1 MIKIGGL
8 IVSKGSEFLPEVLGL
23 IEKRLGEIDKNIQA
37 VRQDINSMNE
47 YYWDNYT
54 EMDQYGYEDYDNQQ
68 ALKMQV
74 NANQE
79 NWKMRR
85 RLKRMLDAPFF
96 GSVEFAYDGED
107 EPEDFYIG
115 IGNFARERGALPLIY
130 DWRAPVSSLFYDYD
144 KGEASYEAPG
154 GRMDG
159 EILSK
164 WQYKIRGG
172 KMIYEFESDVKIDD
186 DILKQEL
193 GANSDTK
200 LKNIVRTIQKE
211 QNAIIRNTKDKIL
224 AIQGVAG
231 SGKTSVALHRIA
243 YLLYHDRE
251 HLNSSNIL
259 ILSPGG
265 VFADYISHI
274 LPELG
279 EENIQEMSF
288 DLFAYHEL
296 RRNTATQ
303 GNVIYGNAGN
313 QENAIYG
320 NAVNQENA
328 IYRNKNRDQGGN
340 QGKNPSGNSKSSS
353 AGTGWNSKI
362 IAADCEDKY
371 HQIEREIAG
380 VDDTD
385 QKRYEWKQSVEYV
398 QAIEGFLIELED
410 RLVDFEDVEFKGI
423 RKSAS
428 EIMEFFYEKYT
439 GTPLLDRMGAV
450 MDYFIDEVE
459 TLRGRSLN
467 DEEQEIICRK
477 FMNMYVTRDICQIYN
492 WFLEDYGFPALP
504 DMPPERRVLEYEDVY
519 PILYLKYS
527 LTAAGQRKNIRHLVI
542 DEMQDYS
549 YLQYVLLAKMFSCN
563 MTILGDKAQT
573 IAGKQQDVLTFLP
586 KIFGKKVKRIV
597 MNKSYRNTSEIA
609 EYAKSV
615 GGSKDIQYV
624 ARHGKAVERH
634 AIKTLEKTC
643 KEISGKLKLREE
655 EYETAAIL
663 TMTEKEAEHIQE
675 IMHKLGAE
683 AHYINRD
690 SAQFKKGLT
699 VTTYYLAKGLEFDQV
714 FIVGGDR
721 NNKMYQ
727 GYQYICATRALHELY
742 VYDA

>member
-1 MIKIGGL
+1 M
-8 IVSKGSEFLPEVLGL
+8 SKGSEFLPEVLGL
-23 IEKRLGEIDKNIQA
+23 IEKRLGEIDENIQA

-107 EPEDFYIG
+107 KPEDFYIG

-296 RRNTATQ
+296 RRNT
-303 GNVIYGNAGN
+303 GN
-313 QENAIYG
+313 QENVI
-320 NAVNQENA
+320 
-328 IYRNKNRDQGGN
+328 KM
-340 QGKNPSGNSKSSS
+340 
-353 AGTGWNSKI
+353 

-380 VDDTD
+380 VDDAD

-423 RKSAS
+423 RKSAG

-450 MDYFIDEVE
+450 MEYFIDEVE

-467 DEEQEIICRK
+467 DEEQEIIYRK

-542 DEMQDYS
+542 DEMQDYT

-573 IAGKQQDVLTFLP
+573 IGGKQQDVLTFLP

-609 EYAKSV
+609 EYAKTT
-615 GGSKDIQYV
+615 GGSQDIQYV
-624 ARHGKAVERH
+624 ARHGKAVERQT
-634 AIKTLEKTC
+634 IKTLEKTC
-643 KEISGKLKLREE
+643 KEISGKLKLGEE

-663 TMTEKEAEHIQE
+663 TMTEKEAEHIYE

-714 FIVGGDR
+714 FVVGGDR

>member
-1 MIKIGGL
+1 M
-8 IVSKGSEFLPEVLGL
+8 SKGSEFLPEVLGL
-23 IEKRLGEIDKNIQA
+23 IEKRLGEIDENIQA

-96 GSVEFAYDGED
+96 GSVEFVYDGED

-172 KMIYEFESDVKIDD
+172 KIIYEFESDVKIDD

-296 RRNTATQ
+296 RRNT
-303 GNVIYGNAGN
+303 GN
-313 QENAIYG
+313 QENEI
-320 NAVNQENA
+320 
-328 IYRNKNRDQGGN
+328 KM
-340 QGKNPSGNSKSSS
+340 
-353 AGTGWNSKI
+353 

-380 VDDTD
+380 VDDAD

-423 RKSAS
+423 RKSAG
-428 EIMEFFYEKYT
+428 EIMEFFYEKYI

-450 MDYFIDEVE
+450 MEYFIDEVE

-467 DEEQEIICRK
+467 DEEQEIIYRK

-542 DEMQDYS
+542 DEMQDYT

-634 AIKTLEKTC
+634 TIKTLEKTC

-663 TMTEKEAEHIQE
+663 TMTEKEAEHIYE

>member
-23 IEKRLGEIDKNIQA
+23 IEKRLGEIDENIQA

-96 GSVEFAYDGED
+96 GSVEFVYDGED

-172 KMIYEFESDVKIDD
+172 KIIYEFESDVKIDD

-296 RRNTATQ
+296 RRNT
-303 GNVIYGNAGN
+303 GN
-313 QENAIYG
+313 QENVI
-320 NAVNQENA
+320 
-328 IYRNKNRDQGGN
+328 KM
-340 QGKNPSGNSKSSS
+340 
-353 AGTGWNSKI
+353 

-380 VDDTD
+380 VDDAD

-423 RKSAS
+423 RKSAG

-439 GTPLLDRMGAV
+439 GTPLLDRMGEV
-450 MDYFIDEVE
+450 MEYFIDEVE

-467 DEEQEIICRK
+467 DEEQEIIYRK

-504 DMPPERRVLEYEDVY
+504 DMSPERRVLEYEDVY

-542 DEMQDYS
+542 DEMQDYT

-573 IAGKQQDVLTFLP
+573 IGGKQQDVLTFIP

-609 EYAKSV
+609 EYAKTT
-615 GGSKDIQYV
+615 GGSQDIQYV
-624 ARHGKAVERH
+624 ARHGKAVERQT
-634 AIKTLEKTC
+634 IKTLEKTC
-643 KEISGKLKLREE
+643 KEISGKLKLGEE

-663 TMTEKEAEHIQE
+663 TMTEKEAEHIYE

-714 FIVGGDR
+714 FVVGGDR

-742 VYDA
+742 VYDAQF

>member
-1 MIKIGGL
+1 M
-8 IVSKGSEFLPEVLGL
+8 SKGSEFLPEVLGL
-23 IEKRLGEIDKNIQA
+23 IEKRLGEIDENIQA

-96 GSVEFAYDGED
+96 GSVEFVYDGED

-296 RRNTATQ
+296 RRNT
-303 GNVIYGNAGN
+303 GN
-313 QENAIYG
+313 QENVI
-320 NAVNQENA
+320 
-328 IYRNKNRDQGGN
+328 KM
-340 QGKNPSGNSKSSS
+340 
-353 AGTGWNSKI
+353 

-380 VDDTD
+380 VDDAD

-423 RKSAS
+423 HKSAG

-467 DEEQEIICRK
+467 DEEQEIIYRK

-542 DEMQDYS
+542 DEMQDYT

-573 IAGKQQDVLTFLP
+573 IGGKQQDVLTFLP

-609 EYAKSV
+609 EYAKTT

-624 ARHGKAVERH
+624 ARHGKAVERQT
-634 AIKTLEKTC
+634 IKTLEKTC
-643 KEISGKLKLREE
+643 KEISGKLKLGEE

-663 TMTEKEAEHIQE
+663 TMTEKEAEHIYE

-714 FIVGGDR
+714 FIVGGER

>member
-1 MIKIGGL
+1 M
-8 IVSKGSEFLPEVLGL
+8 SKGSEFLLEVLGL

-96 GSVEFAYDGED
+96 GSVEFVYDGED

-296 RRNTATQ
+296 RRNAATQ

-313 QENAIYG
+313 QENAI
-320 NAVNQENA
+320 
-328 IYRNKNRDQGGN
+328 KM
-340 QGKNPSGNSKSSS
+340 
-353 AGTGWNSKI
+353 

-423 RKSAS
+423 RKSAG

-439 GTPLLDRMGAV
+439 GTPLLDRMGTV
-450 MDYFIDEVE
+450 MEYFIDEVE

-609 EYAKSV
+609 EYAKSI

-634 AIKTLEKTC
+634 TIKTLEKTC
-643 KEISGKLKLREE
+643 KEISGKLKLRE

-714 FIVGGDR
+714 FVVGGDR

>member
-1 MIKIGGL
+1 M
-8 IVSKGSEFLPEVLGL
+8 SKGSEFLPEVLGL
-23 IEKRLGEIDKNIQA
+23 IEKRLGEIDENIQA

-96 GSVEFAYDGED
+96 GSVEFVYDGEN

-296 RRNTATQ
+296 RRNT
-303 GNVIYGNAGN
+303 GN
-313 QENAIYG
+313 QENVI
-320 NAVNQENA
+320 
-328 IYRNKNRDQGGN
+328 KM
-340 QGKNPSGNSKSSS
+340 
-353 AGTGWNSKI
+353 

-380 VDDTD
+380 VDDAD

-423 RKSAS
+423 RKSAG

-450 MDYFIDEVE
+450 MEYFIDEVE
-459 TLRGRSLN
+459 TIRGRNLN
-467 DEEQEIICRK
+467 DEELEIICRK

-542 DEMQDYS
+542 DEMQDYT

-573 IAGKQQDVLTFLP
+573 IGGKQQDVLTFLP

-609 EYAKSV
+609 EYAKTT
-615 GGSKDIQYV
+615 GGTKDIQYV
-624 ARHGKAVERH
+624 ARHGKAVERQT
-634 AIKTLEKTC
+634 IKTLEKTC
-643 KEISGKLKLREE
+643 KEISGKLKLGEE

-663 TMTEKEAEHIQE
+663 TMTEKEAEHIYE

-683 AHYINRD
+683 SHYINRD

>member
-1 MIKIGGL
+1 M
-8 IVSKGSEFLPEVLGL
+8 SKGSEFLPEVLGL
-23 IEKRLGEIDKNIQA
+23 IEKRLGEIDENIQA

-96 GSVEFAYDGED
+96 GSVEFVYDGED

-296 RRNTATQ
+296 RRN
-303 GNVIYGNAGN
+303 VGN
-313 QENAIYG
+313 QENVI
-320 NAVNQENA
+320 
-328 IYRNKNRDQGGN
+328 KM
-340 QGKNPSGNSKSSS
+340 
-353 AGTGWNSKI
+353 

-380 VDDTD
+380 VDDAD

-423 RKSAS
+423 RKSAG

-450 MDYFIDEVE
+450 MEYFIDEVE

-467 DEEQEIICRK
+467 DEEQEIIYRK

-492 WFLEDYGFPALP
+492 WFLEDYGFPVLP

-542 DEMQDYS
+542 DEMQDYT

-573 IAGKQQDVLTFLP
+573 IGGKQQDVLTFIP

-609 EYAKSV
+609 EYAKTT

-624 ARHGKAVERH
+624 ARHGKAVERQT
-634 AIKTLEKTC
+634 IKTLEKTC
-643 KEISGKLKLREE
+643 KEISGKLKLGEE

-663 TMTEKEAEHIQE
+663 TMTEKEAEHIYE

-714 FIVGGDR
+714 FIVGGDC

-742 VYDA
+742 VYDV

>member
-1 MIKIGGL
+1 M
-8 IVSKGSEFLPEVLGL
+8 SKGSEFLPEVLDL
-23 IEKRLGEIDKNIQA
+23 IEKRLGEIDENIQA

-96 GSVEFAYDGED
+96 GSVEFVYDGED

-224 AIQGVAG
+224 AIHGVAG

-296 RRNTATQ
+296 RRN
-303 GNVIYGNAGN
+303 VGN
-313 QENAIYG
+313 QENVI
-320 NAVNQENA
+320 
-328 IYRNKNRDQGGN
+328 KM
-340 QGKNPSGNSKSSS
+340 
-353 AGTGWNSKI
+353 

-380 VDDTD
+380 VDDAD

-423 RKSAS
+423 RKSAG

-450 MDYFIDEVE
+450 MEYFIDEVE

-467 DEEQEIICRK
+467 DEEREIIYRK

-542 DEMQDYS
+542 DEMQDYT

-573 IAGKQQDVLTFLP
+573 IGGKQQDVLTFLP

-609 EYAKSV
+609 EYAKTT

-624 ARHGKAVERH
+624 ARHGKAVERQT
-634 AIKTLEKTC
+634 IKTLEKTC
-643 KEISGKLKLREE
+643 KEISGKLKLGEE

-663 TMTEKEAEHIQE
+663 TMTEKEAEHIYE

>member
-23 IEKRLGEIDKNIQA
+23 IEKHLGEIDENIQA

-96 GSVEFAYDGED
+96 GSVEFVYDGED

-296 RRNTATQ
+296 RRNTANQ
-303 GNVIYGNAGN
+303 GNVIY
-313 QENAIYG
+313 
-320 NAVNQENA
+320 
-328 IYRNKNRDQGGN
+328 
-340 QGKNPSGNSKSSS
+340 GNSKSSS
-353 AGTGWNSKI
+353 AGTGWNSKM

-380 VDDTD
+380 VDDAD

-423 RKSAS
+423 RKSAG

-450 MDYFIDEVE
+450 MEYFIDEVE
-459 TLRGRSLN
+459 TSRGRSLN
-467 DEEQEIICRK
+467 DEEQEIIYRK

-573 IAGKQQDVLTFLP
+573 IGGKQQDVLTFLP

-609 EYAKSV
+609 EYAKTT
-615 GGSKDIQYV
+615 GGTKDIQYV

-634 AIKTLEKTC
+634 TIKTLEKTC
-643 KEISGKLKLREE
+643 KEISGKLKLGEE

-663 TMTEKEAEHIQE
+663 TMTEKEAEHIYE

-714 FIVGGDR
+714 FIVGGDC

>member
-1 MIKIGGL
+1 M
-8 IVSKGSEFLPEVLGL
+8 SKGSEFLPEVLGL
-23 IEKRLGEIDKNIQA
+23 IEKRLGEIDENIQA

-96 GSVEFAYDGED
+96 GSVEFVYDGEN

-296 RRNTATQ
+296 RRNT
-303 GNVIYGNAGN
+303 GN
-313 QENAIYG
+313 QENVI
-320 NAVNQENA
+320 
-328 IYRNKNRDQGGN
+328 KM
-340 QGKNPSGNSKSSS
+340 
-353 AGTGWNSKI
+353 

-380 VDDTD
+380 VDDAD

-423 RKSAS
+423 RKSAG

-439 GTPLLDRMGAV
+439 GTPLLDRMGEV
-450 MDYFIDEVE
+450 MEYFIDEVE

-467 DEEQEIICRK
+467 DEEQEIIYRK

-542 DEMQDYS
+542 DEMQDYT

-573 IAGKQQDVLTFLP
+573 IGGKQQDVLTFLP

-609 EYAKSV
+609 EYAKTT

-634 AIKTLEKTC
+634 TIKTLEKTC
-643 KEISGKLKLREE
+643 KEIRGKLKLGEE

-663 TMTEKEAEHIQE
+663 TMTEKEAEHIYE

-714 FIVGGDR
+714 FVVGGDR

>member
-1 MIKIGGL
+1 M
-8 IVSKGSEFLPEVLGL
+8 SKGSEFLPEVLGL
-23 IEKRLGEIDKNIQA
+23 IEKRLGEIDENIQA

-96 GSVEFAYDGED
+96 GSVEFVYDGEN

-231 SGKTSVALHRIA
+231 SGKTSVVLHRIA

-296 RRNTATQ
+296 RRNT
-303 GNVIYGNAGN
+303 GN
-313 QENAIYG
+313 QENVI
-320 NAVNQENA
+320 
-328 IYRNKNRDQGGN
+328 KM
-340 QGKNPSGNSKSSS
+340 
-353 AGTGWNSKI
+353 

-380 VDDTD
+380 VDDAD

-423 RKSAS
+423 RKSAG

-450 MDYFIDEVE
+450 MEYFIDEVE

-542 DEMQDYS
+542 DEMQDYT

-573 IAGKQQDVLTFLP
+573 IGGKQQDVLTFIP

-609 EYAKSV
+609 EYAKTT
-615 GGSKDIQYV
+615 GGTKDIQYV

-634 AIKTLEKTC
+634 TIKTLEKTC
-643 KEISGKLKLREE
+643 KEISGKLKLGEE

-663 TMTEKEAEHIQE
+663 TMTEKEAEHIYE

-742 VYDA
+742 VYDAQF

>member
-1 MIKIGGL
+1 M
-8 IVSKGSEFLPEVLGL
+8 SKGSEFLPEVLGL
-23 IEKRLGEIDKNIQA
+23 IEKRLGEIDENIQA

-96 GSVEFAYDGED
+96 GSVEFVYDGED

-231 SGKTSVALHRIA
+231 SGKTSVVLHRIA

-296 RRNTATQ
+296 RRNT
-303 GNVIYGNAGN
+303 GN
-313 QENAIYG
+313 QENVI
-320 NAVNQENA
+320 
-328 IYRNKNRDQGGN
+328 KM
-340 QGKNPSGNSKSSS
+340 
-353 AGTGWNSKI
+353 

-380 VDDTD
+380 VDDAD

-423 RKSAS
+423 RKSAG

-450 MDYFIDEVE
+450 MEYFIDEVE
-459 TLRGRSLN
+459 TIRGRNLN
-467 DEEQEIICRK
+467 DEELEIICRK

-573 IAGKQQDVLTFLP
+573 IGGKQQDVLTFLP

-634 AIKTLEKTC
+634 TIKTLEKTC
-643 KEISGKLKLREE
+643 KEISGKLKLGEE

-663 TMTEKEAEHIQE
+663 TMTEKEAEHIYE

-714 FIVGGDR
+714 FIVGGDC

>member
-1 MIKIGGL
+1 M
-8 IVSKGSEFLPEVLGL
+8 SKGSEFLPEVLGL
-23 IEKRLGEIDKNIQA
+23 IEKRLGEIDENIQA

-96 GSVEFAYDGED
+96 GSVEFVYDGED

-296 RRNTATQ
+296 RRNT
-303 GNVIYGNAGN
+303 GN
-313 QENAIYG
+313 QENVI
-320 NAVNQENA
+320 
-328 IYRNKNRDQGGN
+328 KM
-340 QGKNPSGNSKSSS
+340 
-353 AGTGWNSKI
+353 

-380 VDDTD
+380 VDDAD

-423 RKSAS
+423 HKSAG

-450 MDYFIDEVE
+450 MEYFIDEVE
-459 TLRGRSLN
+459 TIRGRNLN
-467 DEEQEIICRK
+467 DEELEIICRK

-527 LTAAGQRKNIRHLVI
+527 LTAAGQHKNIRHLVI
-542 DEMQDYS
+542 DEMQDYT

-573 IAGKQQDVLTFLP
+573 IGGKQQDVLTFLP

-609 EYAKSV
+609 EYAKTT

-624 ARHGKAVERH
+624 ARHGKAVERQT
-634 AIKTLEKTC
+634 IKTLEKTC
-643 KEISGKLKLREE
+643 KEISGKLKLGEE

-663 TMTEKEAEHIQE
+663 TMTEKEAEHIYE

-742 VYDA
+742 VYDAQF

>member
-1 MIKIGGL
+1 M
-8 IVSKGSEFLPEVLGL
+8 SKGSEFLPEVLGL
-23 IEKRLGEIDKNIQA
+23 IEKRLGEIDENIQA

-96 GSVEFAYDGED
+96 GSVEFVYDGED

-296 RRNTATQ
+296 RRNT
-303 GNVIYGNAGN
+303 GN
-313 QENAIYG
+313 QENVI
-320 NAVNQENA
+320 
-328 IYRNKNRDQGGN
+328 KM
-340 QGKNPSGNSKSSS
+340 
-353 AGTGWNSKI
+353 

-380 VDDTD
+380 VDDAD

-398 QAIEGFLIELED
+398 QAIEGFLIEQED

-573 IAGKQQDVLTFLP
+573 IAGKQQDVLAFLP

-615 GGSKDIQYV
+615 GGSKDVQYV

-634 AIKTLEKTC
+634 IIKTLEKTC

-663 TMTEKEAEHIQE
+663 TMTEKEAEHIYE
-675 IMHKLGAE
+675 IMHQLGAE
-683 AHYINRD
+683 AHYIDRD

>member
-1 MIKIGGL
+1 M
-8 IVSKGSEFLPEVLGL
+8 SKGSEFLPEVLGL
-23 IEKRLGEIDKNIQA
+23 IEKRLGEIDENIQA

-96 GSVEFAYDGED
+96 GSVEFVYDGED

-172 KMIYEFESDVKIDD
+172 KIIYEFESDVKIDD

-296 RRNTATQ
+296 RRNT
-303 GNVIYGNAGN
+303 GN
-313 QENAIYG
+313 QENVI
-320 NAVNQENA
+320 
-328 IYRNKNRDQGGN
+328 KM
-340 QGKNPSGNSKSSS
+340 
-353 AGTGWNSKI
+353 

-380 VDDTD
+380 VDDAD

-423 RKSAS
+423 RKSAG

-439 GTPLLDRMGAV
+439 GTPLLDRMCAV
-450 MDYFIDEVE
+450 MEYFIDEVE
-459 TLRGRSLN
+459 TLRGRNLN
-467 DEEQEIICRK
+467 DEEREIICRK

-542 DEMQDYS
+542 DEMQDYT

-573 IAGKQQDVLTFLP
+573 IGEKQQDVLTFLP

-609 EYAKSV
+609 EYAKTT

-624 ARHGKAVERH
+624 ARHGKAVERQT
-634 AIKTLEKTC
+634 IKTLEKTC
-643 KEISGKLKLREE
+643 KEISGKLKLGEE

-663 TMTEKEAEHIQE
+663 TMTEKEAEHIYE

-714 FIVGGDR
+714 FVVGGDR

-742 VYDA
+742 VYDV

>member
-1 MIKIGGL
+1 M
-8 IVSKGSEFLPEVLGL
+8 SKGSEFLPEVLGL
-23 IEKRLGEIDKNIQA
+23 IEKRLGEIDENIQA

-96 GSVEFAYDGED
+96 GSVEFVYDGED

-172 KMIYEFESDVKIDD
+172 KIIYEFESDVKIDD

-296 RRNTATQ
+296 RRNT
-303 GNVIYGNAGN
+303 GN
-313 QENAIYG
+313 QENVI
-320 NAVNQENA
+320 
-328 IYRNKNRDQGGN
+328 KM
-340 QGKNPSGNSKSSS
+340 
-353 AGTGWNSKI
+353 

-380 VDDTD
+380 VDDAD

-423 RKSAS
+423 RKSAG

-450 MDYFIDEVE
+450 MEYFIDEVE
-459 TLRGRSLN
+459 TIRGRNLN
-467 DEEQEIICRK
+467 DEELEIICRK

-542 DEMQDYS
+542 DEMQDYT

-573 IAGKQQDVLTFLP
+573 IGGKQQDVLTFLP

-609 EYAKSV
+609 EYAKTT
-615 GGSKDIQYV
+615 GGTKDIQYV

-634 AIKTLEKTC
+634 TIKTLEKTC
-643 KEISGKLKLREE
+643 KEISGKLKLGEE

-663 TMTEKEAEHIQE
+663 TMTEKEAEHIYE

-714 FIVGGDR
+714 FVVGGDR